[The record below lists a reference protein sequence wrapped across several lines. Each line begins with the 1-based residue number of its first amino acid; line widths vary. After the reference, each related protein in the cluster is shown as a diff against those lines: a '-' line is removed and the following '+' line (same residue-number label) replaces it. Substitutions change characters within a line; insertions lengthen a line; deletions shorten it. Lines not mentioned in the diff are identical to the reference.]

1 MIVDTNNDESL
12 GFDPFKL
19 WIDKI
24 ILFMRKRL
32 KYSPEYKLITHRMI
46 LNLQREYM
54 SLQAS
59 GYAAADIVSGSGDL
73 VKWSKQTYKMS
84 RKISDSLNVSQLFVL
99 NFFLALYNLA
109 KVGKIPYQKW
119 NPKGYIKAKKKQKK
133 IETERSPFEKAAKG
147 LSIIVPLAIVGGI
160 AAGVFILKGKI

>member
-1 MIVDTNNDESL
+1 MNDESL

-46 LNLQREYM
+46 LNLNREYM
-54 SLQAS
+54 RLQAS
-59 GYAAADIVSGSGDL
+59 GYTAADIVSGAGDL
-73 VKWSKQTYKMS
+73 VKWNRQTYKMS
-84 RKISDSLNVSQLFVL
+84 SLISDSLNVSKMIVL
-99 NFFLALYNLA
+99 NYFLALYNLA
-109 KVGKIPYQKW
+109 KDGKIPYEKW
-119 NPKGYIKAKKKQKK
+119 NPKEYIKSKKLQKK
-133 IETERSPFEKAAKG
+133 IITEKTIFEKAAKG